1 MIVFSD
7 LHLSEETSET
17 VFNEVFPGLI
27 QAAAIENDKHLVCL
41 GDFWHLRYQ
50 VSVRL
55 QNLVLAFFQRL
66 DHLGIRIVLLPGN
79 HDQIDVHG
87 ENALEIFNTLSNVM
101 VYTDPQWSDVGLWI
115 PYRKNKEDIKKAL
128 ALTNTWGAPR
138 VVWMHHGVQGAM
150 MNSAVKDSKGIEPG
164 VFNDWK
170 VFCGH
175 YHNRQRVGNVQ
186 YIGTPYQTRADET
199 GPTGYAVV
207 DEETFET
214 RFVDTAWGKRY
225 YNLGLADLNKLNFSA
240 IKSGDEVRAIVP
252 KGVDVKT
259 VVERLNERG
268 IRCIATPQVTV
279 QEQRLNVGDGNL
291 YDYILA
297 YVDQFKDQLDKDK
310 LLSTYQ
316 EITESVVK

>member
-27 QAAAIENDKHLVCL
+27 AAAETFGDRLLVCL

-55 QNLVLAFFQRL
+55 QNMVLAFFSKL
-66 DHLGIRIVLLPGN
+66 DRLGISIALLPGN
-79 HDQIDVHG
+79 HDQIDVRG
-87 ENALEIFNTLSNVM
+87 ENALSIFELLFNVT
-101 VYTDPQWSDVGLWI
+101 VYSAPQWSAYGLWI
-115 PYRKNKEDIKKAL
+115 PYRKDKEDIKRAL
-128 ALTNTWGAPR
+128 ALPNTRGAPR
-138 VVWMHHGVQGAM
+138 VVWMHHGVLGAM
-150 MNSAVKDSKGIEPG
+150 MNNTAQDTKGIEPG
-164 VFNDWK
+164 LFDDWT

-175 YHNRQRVGNVQ
+175 YHKRQKVGNVQ
-186 YIGTPYQTRADET
+186 YVGTPYQTRADET

-207 DEETFET
+207 DAETFET
-214 RFVDTAWGKRY
+214 RFVNTTWGKRY
-225 YNLGLADLNKLNFSA
+225 YNLGLADLNKLNFSEV
-240 IKSGDEVRAIVP
+240 KPGDEIRAIVP
-252 KGVDVKT
+252 PGVDVKN
-259 VVERLNERG
+259 VVGRLNDRG
-268 IRCIATPQVTV
+268 IRCIATQQVMV

-316 EITESVVK
+316 EITESVGK